1 MEPHDASTGGF
12 PPWVSLEYRHMLSL
26 VGASPATPP
35 SSVLFSSLS
44 AASIDTLQ
52 KQLEAPLEN
61 GVNAAPF
68 ELASGAV
75 RDVMARDGVDLS
87 RVCLLDPRA
96 EKEISPED
104 SEHFDWFLSAARFC
118 FCGRNVAGLT
128 PTGACLQVRR
138 HPRRRPTA
146 G

>member
-1 MEPHDASTGGF
+1 MEPHDEASGGF

-26 VGASPATPP
+26 IGSSPASPP

-44 AASIDTLQ
+44 AASISILQ
-52 KQLEAPLEN
+52 GQLEAPLE
-61 GVNAAPF
+61 GGRKAAPF

-87 RVCLLDPRA
+87 RVCLLDPKA

-104 SEHFDWFLSAARFC
+104 AGEFDWFL
-118 FCGRNVAGLT
+118 
-128 PTGACLQVRR
+128 
-138 HPRRRPTA
+138 
-146 G
+146 

>member
-26 VGASPATPP
+26 VGASPASPP

-44 AASIDTLQ
+44 AGSIATLQ
-52 KQLEAPLEN
+52 KQLEAPLE
-61 GVNAAPF
+61 GGARAASF

-87 RVCLLDPRA
+87 RVCLLDPKA

-104 SEHFDWFLSAARFC
+104 GEEFDWFL
-118 FCGRNVAGLT
+118 
-128 PTGACLQVRR
+128 
-138 HPRRRPTA
+138 
-146 G
+146 